1 MIKFT
6 ARIFSTTPEMNYPV
20 YVKIFN
26 KRFEIATTD
35 FNEDLIV
42 IYFLMLTLTIFVFAN
57 LIYLVRI
64 IVNSKGNSTHKYL
77 VILSPPFIISSSALL
92 FSIFRLRYE
101 IIIMILLVIPPI
113 LNLIYRQKKND
124 NKI

>member
-1 MIKFT
+1 
-6 ARIFSTTPEMNYPV
+6 MNYPV